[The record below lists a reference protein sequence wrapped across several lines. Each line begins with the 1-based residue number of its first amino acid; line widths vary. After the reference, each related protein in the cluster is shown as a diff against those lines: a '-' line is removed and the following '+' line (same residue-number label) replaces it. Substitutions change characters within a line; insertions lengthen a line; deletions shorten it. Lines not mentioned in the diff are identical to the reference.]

1 MNTISN
7 ISSLELAT
15 FLEKNRITEDE
26 FTQANIEW
34 ELLKS
39 IGLNHESLFDVRKES
54 AEFFARVI
62 QGCNK
67 VHSVRWRVK
76 DPEHLMEKIIRK
88 RIPDTKNFNKL
99 YLNIDVENY
108 HEMVTDLVGIR
119 ALHLFK
125 DDYIE
130 INNYLMERWI
140 HTSKEKPTYYYRS
153 GDEHGAVP
161 EIFNKKPHPAGYR
174 SIHYIFESQ
183 PLNIKLYSEVQ
194 VRTIFEEGW
203 SEIDHKVRYPN
214 FSEEQ
219 TTKYFLDIFN
229 RLAGS
234 ADEMGSF
241 VKALDVELKNR
252 ATLLTIANDERQKLK
267 LENEASMASID
278 RLIDELESSK
288 GKINASSNLIANL
301 KREVERLKFTSYS
314 EKYLTEL
321 GVESARIAALATN
334 NKLGLGLGLT
344 QSVLDAAPKL
354 GGSIQHGMLG
364 LTAAT
369 TATAAHD
376 IAAQLGLASVDLT
389 KLGGLKVIPNNN
401 DLNANTNN
409 SVAVKK
415 PKEKK

>member
-7 ISSLELAT
+7 IGSLELVA

-26 FTQANIEW
+26 FSQANIEW

-39 IGLNHESLFDVRKES
+39 IGLDHESLFDVRKES

-62 QGCNK
+62 QGCDK

-88 RIPDTKNFNKL
+88 RIPDTKNFNEL
-99 YLNIDVENY
+99 YLKINVDNY

-130 INNYLMERWI
+130 IDNYLMARWI
-140 HTSKEKPTYYYRS
+140 HTAAEKPTYYYRA
-153 GDEHGAVP
+153 GDEHDSVP
-161 EIFNKKPHPAGYR
+161 AAFNKKPHPAGYR

-183 PLNIKLYSEVQ
+183 PLNIKLYTEVQ

-252 ATLLTIANDERQKLK
+252 ATLLTIANNESQRLK
-267 LENEASMASID
+267 SENEESMASID
-278 RLIDELESSK
+278 RLIGELEASK
-288 GKINASSNLIANL
+288 GKITESSDLINGLKHEVARLKSSSNVQSSFDVTASRQNAIA
-301 KREVERLKFTSYS
+301 
-314 EKYLTEL
+314 
-321 GVESARIAALATN
+321 ESARIAALAASHQ
-334 NKLGLGLGLT
+334 LGLVIHPSMLDLT
-344 QSVLDAAPKL
+344 TP
-354 GGSIQHGMLG
+354 
-364 LTAAT
+364 
-369 TATAAHD
+369 HD
-376 IAAQLGLASVDLT
+376 IASKLGLASVDLG
-389 KLGGLKVIPNNN
+389 KLGGL
-401 DLNANTNN
+401 
-409 SVAVKK
+409 SVALESRNMEPSISAVTEKSKDKK
-415 PKEKK
+415 

>member
-7 ISSLELAT
+7 IGSLELAT

-99 YLNIDVENY
+99 YLNINIDNY

-125 DDYIE
+125 DDYHE
-130 INNYLMERWI
+130 INSYLMERWI
-140 HTSKEKPTYYYRS
+140 HTATEKPTYYYRA
-153 GDEHGAVP
+153 GDDHSSVP

-214 FSEEQ
+214 FSNNPITQ
-219 TTKYFLDIFN
+219 YFLDIFN
-229 RLAGS
+229 RLSGN
-234 ADEMGSF
+234 ADEMGGF
-241 VKALDVELKNR
+241 VKTLDAELKKQ
-252 ATLLTIANDERQKLK
+252 ATLLQHANDESQKLK
-267 LENEASMASID
+267 IENEESIASID
-278 RLIDELESSK
+278 KLLKALEDSEGK
-288 GKINASSNLIANL
+288 GQKNSETIRNL
-301 KREVERLKFTSYS
+301 KDQIEKLKKSTIHEPAYKTVTSRL
-314 EKYLTEL
+314 LD
-321 GVESARIAALATN
+321 GIAKDN
-334 NKLGLGLGLT
+334 VFGGLGIYNSLT
-344 QSVLDAAPKL
+344 DKIVAQRPIL
-354 GGSIQHGMLG
+354 GSIQSGLLAKELAAKGLPGYLG
-364 LTAAT
+364 
-369 TATAAHD
+369 
-376 IAAQLGLASVDLT
+376 IGLPQREDSSTIRLY
-389 KLGGLKVIPNNN
+389 
-401 DLNANTNN
+401 
-409 SVAVKK
+409 
-415 PKEKK
+415 EKKEDKRDDK